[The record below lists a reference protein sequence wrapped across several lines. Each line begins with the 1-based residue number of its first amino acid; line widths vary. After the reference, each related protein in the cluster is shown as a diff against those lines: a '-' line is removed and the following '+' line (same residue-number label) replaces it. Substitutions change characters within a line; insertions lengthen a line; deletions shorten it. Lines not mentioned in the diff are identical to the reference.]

1 MSLSIVLQNSDVGA
15 WIYIFILSAVMLFLS
30 NVVFLIWGTG
40 KTQSWNEPEIITARE
55 EVEKSAQMKS
65 SELSKY

>member
-40 KTQSWNEPEIITARE
+40 KTQSWNEPEIITTRE
-55 EVEKSAQMKS
+55 EVEKSGQMKS